1 MIAMIPKNIN
11 DLLKLGDSVGNGAL
25 LLFGLLPLPLL
36 IILRVKEES
45 MKQSQINIRPLFVS
59 LSVLLFLS
67 LTGCWSTR
75 EIEEQSLGIG
85 LAFDKGK
92 ESIIEKKFNGQKE
105 GYYSKKDLITSTYQF
120 ITPEVASSTTIQA
133 GPQQKSYINFSETG
147 DSVHQMVRE
156 LSLKIENP
164 ITSTHMKVIVISE
177 DLAKSFKLGNLLDQV
192 LRDNE
197 IRPSCLVLIS
207 KGKASE
213 TLETKTAGEIP
224 SFRLVGIVENA
235 YRTTRILPPMPQI
248 KVQSMLHSGSSF
260 LLQKVL
266 SVNGQVKFAGAAV
279 INGKTHKMTGILN
292 EEELEGITWIKGK
305 GKGGVVKSYDKE
317 TGQQIVYEIESMKSR
332 IKPRVNGNNIS
343 FDVNIESEGRLSET
357 WVVPGNAFN
366 NEFQKKAEKS
376 SEKEVKRLVR
386 NVVEKM
392 QKEYQVDV
400 AGFGNRLR
408 IENPKVWKKV
418 KKDWD
423 QTFSETPVNYN
434 VKLTINNYGTSGSAK
449 K

>member
-1 MIAMIPKNIN
+1 
-11 DLLKLGDSVGNGAL
+11 
-25 LLFGLLPLPLL
+25 
-36 IILRVKEES
+36 
-45 MKQSQINIRPLFVS
+45 MKQSLNNIRPLFVS

-75 EIEEQSLGIG
+75 EIEEQSLSIG

-92 ESIIEKKFNGQKE
+92 KSFIEKELNEKKE

-120 ITPEVASSTTIQA
+120 ITPEVASSITKKA
-133 GPQQKSYINFSETG
+133 GPQQKSYINVSETG
-147 DSVHQMVRE
+147 DSVHQMIRE

-164 ITSTHMKVIVISE
+164 IISNHMKVIVISE
-177 DLAKSFKLGNLLDQV
+177 DLAKSYNLGQLLDQV

-207 KGKASE
+207 KGRASK

-224 SFRLVGIVENA
+224 AFRLVGIVENA
-235 YRTTRILPPMPQI
+235 YRTARILPTISQI
-248 KVQSMLHSGSSF
+248 KVESKIHSGSSF

-266 SVNGQVKFAGAAV
+266 SVNGQVKFSGAAV
-279 INGKTHKMTGILN
+279 INGKTHKMTGFLN
-292 EEELEGITWIKGK
+292 EEELEGVTWITGK

-317 TGQQIVYEIESMKSR
+317 TGQQIVYEIVSMKSR
-332 IKPRVNGNNIS
+332 IKPRVKGNNLS

-357 WVVPGNAFN
+357 WVVPGDPFK
-366 NEFQKKAEKS
+366 NEFLKKAEKS
-376 SEKEVKRLVR
+376 SEKEVKRLVK

-400 AGFGNRLR
+400 AGFGNQLR

-434 VKLTINNYGTSGSAK
+434 VKLTIENYGTSGSTK